1 MATHSNL
8 FPWRIPWTEEPGGLQ
23 SMVGC
28 KEVDTTELLTPAH
41 TALGSSQTLG
51 GASAQ
56 FPPDLI
62 APLPLASCAL
72 GSLCSGSAQPQLL
85 KVRLAGW
92 GEEGLGEPGLVGCV
106 RVLLIRQ
113 VTLSPGNSSCKD
125 GVGI

>member
-28 KEVDTTELLTPAH
+28 KELDTTELLTPTH

-72 GSLCSGSAQPQLL
+72 SVASPLHVVLSTSEDSSKVPSGG
-85 KVRLAGW
+85 R
-92 GEEGLGEPGLVGCV
+92 E
-106 RVLLIRQ
+106 
-113 VTLSPGNSSCKD
+113 
-125 GVGI
+125 